1 MKRLGLN
8 NSSVKLNSQVS
19 ANFGYCLSQSL
30 QLSWFRDSFNLSR
43 RHNEKSIQILVRY
56 GGQRGGVG
64 HQLQRVSL
72 SHIMLAPRCMTPALL
87 KKIQS
92 DVQASVTSDA
102 VKDKLLGLGV
112 QTNWRDG
119 VELAKSVL
127 LESPA
132 TAALVQ
138 ELGLKP

>member
-1 MKRLGLN
+1 MRLGTSRISLTFVKVLN
-8 NSSVKLNSQVS
+8 
-19 ANFGYCLSQSL
+19 C
-30 QLSWFRDSFNLSR
+30 
-43 RHNEKSIQILVRY
+43 
-56 GGQRGGVG
+56 
-64 HQLQRVSL
+64 
-72 SHIMLAPRCMTPALL
+72 HIGMTRALL

-102 VKDKLLGLGV
+102 VKDKLLSLGV

-119 VELAKSVL
+119 VELAKSVQ

-132 TAALVQ
+132 TATLVQ

>member
-1 MKRLGLN
+1 M
-8 NSSVKLNSQVS
+8 
-19 ANFGYCLSQSL
+19 
-30 QLSWFRDSFNLSR
+30 
-43 RHNEKSIQILVRY
+43 
-56 GGQRGGVG
+56 
-64 HQLQRVSL
+64 
-72 SHIMLAPRCMTPALL
+72 
-87 KKIQS
+87 KIQS

>member
-1 MKRLGLN
+1 MK
-8 NSSVKLNSQVS
+8 
-19 ANFGYCLSQSL
+19 
-30 QLSWFRDSFNLSR
+30 D
-43 RHNEKSIQILVRY
+43 
-56 GGQRGGVG
+56 
-64 HQLQRVSL
+64 QRVSL
-72 SHIMLAPRCMTPALL
+72 SHIMLAPRGMTPALL
-87 KKIQS
+87 MKIQS